1 MPRSI
6 SLIAA
11 LALLGGCAI
20 GPEYR
25 APAVDLPDAWPD
37 DAVLAPPSDT
47 AMVEWW
53 RAFEDPV
60 LDRLV
65 ARALADNLDL
75 RLQAARV
82 EEARARLG
90 LASADRLPTVGIQA
104 EATRRRQ
111 PAAAFGIEG
120 FDIPPQSLFVI
131 AGVLGYEIDLWGRLA
146 RQREAAAAD
155 FAGNVFARD
164 AVRIALVADVV
175 VGYFGLRAAQ
185 RQLEITGTT
194 RKAREETL
202 RIERLRHEAGM
213 IDELSLRQAEVELAA
228 TRAELPA
235 RVEALRRRETA
246 LGILLGLSPAE
257 LIATLEIGEGELDAL
272 TLPGEIPAALPS
284 ELLARR
290 PDLRA
295 AEAEL
300 MAATARVGVAQ
311 AERLPRLNL
320 AALVGTAAA
329 STGMLFDGDSEQWNA
344 GASLNAPVAHFGRG
358 RARVA
363 TADALRDQAELR
375 YRATVAMAFAE
386 VRDALAFYQ
395 GSGDRLAAI
404 GEQVDA
410 LRRVEALA
418 GIRYRE
424 GFIGIIEL
432 LDAQRGL
439 LGAELALTEALS
451 DRFTATATLFK
462 ALGGGWEAHA
472 W

>member
-1 MPRSI
+1 MPRI
-6 SLIAA
+6 RTVIAT

-25 APAVDLPDAWPD
+25 APAVELPGAWPD
-37 DAVLAPPSDT
+37 DAVLAPLSDA

-131 AGVLGYEIDLWGRLA
+131 AGVLGYEVDLWGRLA

-155 FAGNVFARD
+155 LAGNLFARD

-185 RQLEITGTT
+185 RQLEITRTT
-194 RKAREETL
+194 HSAREETL

-257 LIATLEIGEGELDAL
+257 LIATLEFADGELDAV

-284 ELLARR
+284 ELLERR

-300 MAATARVGVAQ
+300 MAATARVGVAH

-363 TADALRDQAELR
+363 TAHALRDQAELR
-375 YRATVAMAFAE
+375 YRATVAVAFAE

-424 GFIGIIEL
+424 GFISIIEL

-439 LGAELALTEALS
+439 LGAELALTEALA

-462 ALGGGWEAHA
+462 ALGGGWEAGA